1 MTNLKINDIN
11 TLCIL
16 IRSMFLIP
24 VLYTL
29 NVNFRLL
36 LLVIQNWLIY
46 KRLRVDTFEDGAGK
60 VPKNVPRFETSP
72 KPTQTHG
79 WVWHVFHGSQD
90 LVVDIRL
97 PLTEY
102 RN

>member
-16 IRSMFLIP
+16 IRPMFLIP

-29 NVNFRLL
+29 NVNFPLL

-46 KRLRVDTFEDGAGK
+46 KRLKVDTFEDSAGK
-60 VPKNVPRFETSP
+60 VPKNVPRFE
-72 KPTQTHG
+72 
-79 WVWHVFHGSQD
+79 
-90 LVVDIRL
+90 
-97 PLTEY
+97 
-102 RN
+102 N